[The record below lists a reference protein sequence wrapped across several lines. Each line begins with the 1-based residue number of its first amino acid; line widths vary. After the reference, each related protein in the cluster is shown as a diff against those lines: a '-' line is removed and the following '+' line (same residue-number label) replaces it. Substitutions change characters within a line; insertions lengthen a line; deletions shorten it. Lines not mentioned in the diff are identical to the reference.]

1 VQHTE
6 IVVPDLEV
14 CFRAMATRD
23 ARFDGQFFAGVVT
36 TGIYCRPI
44 CPVRPPK
51 RENMRFY
58 PSSAAAQEAGFRP
71 CLRCRPEVSPGLPAW
86 IGTSATV
93 TRALRLIEDGALDA
107 EQHGSVERLA
117 DTLGVGERHLRRLF
131 LEHVGATPIAVALNR
146 RILFAK
152 KLLTETAL
160 PIADV
165 AFASGFGSVRRFND
179 AISNVYSRPPR
190 ELRRK
195 TAVETTEGPITLRL
209 GYRTP
214 YDWDALV
221 RFLSFRAIPG
231 VESVTSDGRYER
243 NFRAG
248 QTRGQVSVRNLP
260 ELNCVEARI
269 DLDGLDG
276 GFGDLRLIVERLRR
290 LFDLRANAIEIARHL
305 DSDPTL
311 RYQPG
316 TRVPGCWDA
325 FELCVRAILGQQ
337 ITVAGATTL
346 AGRIVRQYGQPYRTG
361 YLFPEP
367 QVLADAT
374 FEGIGLTSKR
384 IETLQGIARAFAN
397 DEIDL
402 TRGLH
407 SIEERLCTLPGI
419 GPWTAHYVAMR
430 AANEPDA
437 FPSSDLALRKAA
449 GHLTQKDLEVRAEA
463 WRPWRAYA
471 ALHLWNSLTHV

>member
-1 VQHTE
+1 M
-6 IVVPDLEV
+6 VPDIEV

-107 EQHGSVERLA
+107 EQQGSVERLA
-117 DTLGVGERHLRRLF
+117 ATLGVGERHLRRLF
-131 LEHVGATPIAVALNR
+131 LEHVGATPMAVALNR

-152 KLLTETAL
+152 KLLTETVL
-160 PIADV
+160 PISDI

-179 AISNVYSRPPR
+179 AIASVYSRSPR
-190 ELRRK
+190 DLRRK
-195 TAVETTEGPITLRL
+195 TAVEAAEGPITLRL

-214 YDWDALV
+214 YDWDSLV
-221 RFLSFRAIPG
+221 RFLSLRAIPG
-231 VESVTSDGRYER
+231 VETVTGDGRYER
-243 NFRAG
+243 NFQLG
-248 QTRGQVSVRNLP
+248 KTRGHVSVRNLP
-260 ELNCVEARI
+260 DSNSVEARI
-269 DLDGLDG
+269 DLDS
-276 GFGDLRLIVERLRR
+276 GFGDLRLIIERLRR
-290 LFDLRANAIEIARHL
+290 IFDLRANAIEIARHL
-305 DSDPTL
+305 DTDPTL
-311 RYQPG
+311 RYQAG

-346 AGRIVRQYGQPYRTG
+346 AGRIVRKYGQPYRTG
-361 YLFPEP
+361 YLFPEA
-367 QVLADAT
+367 QILSDAT
-374 FEGIGLTSKR
+374 FDGIGLTSKR
-384 IETLQGIARAFAN
+384 IETLQGIAKAFAN
-397 DEIDL
+397 AEIDL
-402 TRGLH
+402 TQGLQ
-407 SIEERLCTLPGI
+407 SIEERLCRLPGI

-437 FPSSDLALRKAA
+437 FPSSDLGLRKAA
-449 GHLTQKDLEVRAEA
+449 GNLTQKSLEARAEA

-471 ALHLWNSLTHV
+471 ALHLWNNHV